1 MHKYTLSVFCILF
14 LAISTAGA
22 DVLVQANQTV
32 PGRVVFGVNGHPL
45 VKNTYELS
53 FENQIFLLKRIGF
66 KTYRVNVSPANS
78 SQSQQLAA
86 LAQIAERNNIQILP
100 VIAIKP
106 DRFSSED
113 EAYNTSKKLTFKLAS
128 QFVGHIPVWELGNE
142 LDRICINRETEG
154 TSPSDYDTEKYNII
168 RGVIRGMLD
177 GLHEA
182 SPSFQSMV
190 DTSRIVPNYVNS
202 GFLERLIQDGINFDI
217 TGYHFYSHDGH
228 IPSAKDG
235 TSALAALYNLHKPIW
250 ISEFDQAG
258 YNMVQGPN
266 SQPREQARILR
277 VELDEISAKAAQY
290 NIIGADIYELLD
302 QPLSSVSHPSMSQ
315 MGILTSSGEAT
326 DASVEVQKFLQAYGQ

>member
-1 MHKYTLSVFCILF
+1 MLKYTLLVFCTLF

-22 DVLVQANQTV
+22 DVQAQANQAASA
-32 PGRVVFGVNGHPL
+32 RVIFGVNGHPL
-45 VKNTYELS
+45 VKNTYEIS
-53 FENQIFLLKRIGF
+53 FDSQISLLKGIGF
-66 KTYRVNVSPANS
+66 KTYRVNVSPANP

-86 LAQIAERNNIQILP
+86 LTQIAERNNIQILP

-106 DRFSSED
+106 DRFASED
-113 EAYNTSKKLTFKLAS
+113 EAYNVSKKLTFKLAS

-142 LDRICINRETEG
+142 LDRICINRETDG

-168 RGVIRGMLD
+168 RGVLRGMLE

-202 GFLERLIQDGINFDI
+202 GFLERLIQDGVNFDI

-228 IPSAKDG
+228 IPAAKDG
-235 TSALAALYNLHKPIW
+235 RSALIPLYSLHKPIW

-258 YNMVQGPN
+258 YNMVEGPN
-266 SQPREQARILR
+266 SRPREQARILR
-277 VELDEISAKAAQY
+277 LELEEISAKAAQY

-315 MGILTSSGEAT
+315 MGILTSNGEST
-326 DASVEVQKFLQAYGQ
+326 DASIEVQKFLQAY